1 MDIQLSH
8 LAPTSRVASAAIVA
22 PPPTKGS
29 VPAVPMRYRAHT
41 VQRKLTYSI
50 FFSNALVVV
59 LLLLAVGL
67 SFLPTPPPP
76 NYASYALSCP
86 FDVVACNRQC
96 ALMHVECEEDNNVRL
111 GPQRRLAGKKNKV
124 DTTRDDCDG
133 LHGIETANR
142 STAAF
147 DSVESKTA
155 YLESLDWENE
165 PSLWG
170 LRNESIGDGHCDRGV
185 DSTRLQKNRKSG
197 CGATL
202 CECQFDGGDCVE
214 EVEDLPVWVAL
225 AIGTAGAFLWYL
237 CVMCTSL
244 NGVTNPIWKAP
255 KLRDEREL
263 TAYITEM
270 QRAQLQVGFSV
281 VCSHTEKSKGS
292 GNNSHTGTS
301 RSKKSYTV
309 VTHRSSHPF
318 AYAASTDVSTL
329 TKNWQ
334 QPAAGGGG
342 EDGSLGTGFAAV
354 VNSKLSWTA
363 ANGVTADKLKAEK
376 TRLYEEN
383 KDHDTECSVKFEV
396 SLPGKLSCQMYA
408 PAGATKRLPLVC
420 EYLLVFLGLGAPL
433 WFYYERRLSKHV
445 EHTVRKTIYIEGHAA
460 PAGSSG
466 GGVTD
471 EQL

>member
-1 MDIQLSH
+1 MF
-8 LAPTSRVASAAIVA
+8 T
-22 PPPTKGS
+22 
-29 VPAVPMRYRAHT
+29 RAHT
-41 VQRKLTYSI
+41 VHLLDGYRYGNSTI
-50 FFSNALVVV
+50 FFWNAIVVV

-76 NYASYALSCP
+76 NYDSYALSCP

-96 ALMHVECEEDNNVRL
+96 ALMHVECEEYNKVTF
-111 GPQRRLAGKKNKV
+111 GPRRRLAGKKNKNKPV
-124 DTTRDDCDG
+124 RRDCG
-133 LHGIETANR
+133 ALHGFETANR

-170 LRNESIGDGHCDRGV
+170 LRNESIGDGHCDRG
-185 DSTRLQKNRKSG
+185 G
-197 CGATL
+197 CGALL
-202 CECQFDGGDCVE
+202 CECQFDGGDCVDE
-214 EVEDLPVWVAL
+214 IDETPHWIPPVIAGV
-225 AIGTAGAFLWYL
+225 GAFLFYL
-237 CVMCTSL
+237 FTMCVVLANVS
-244 NGVTNPIWKAP
+244 GPIWNAP

-263 TAYITEM
+263 TAYVTEM

-281 VCSHTEKSKGS
+281 VCSHTESEGPSTSSASQKSKS
-292 GNNSHTGTS
+292 W
-301 RSKKSYTV
+301 TV
-309 VTHRSSHPF
+309 VTHRSSHSF

-334 QPAAGGGG
+334 QPAGGGGG
-342 EDGSLGTGFAAV
+342 EDGSLGRGFAAV

-383 KDHDTECSVKFEV
+383 KDRDKKCSVKFEV
-396 SLPGKLSCQMYA
+396 SLPGQLSCQLYA

-420 EYLLVFLGLGAPL
+420 ERLLVFLGLGAPL
-433 WFYYERRLSKHV
+433 WFYYDRRLSKHV

-460 PAGSSG
+460 PAGSGG